1 MMKFLYYILIFKFS
15 VIFSQDIIPNV
26 TMEKKK
32 LVVLTSD
39 SQNWPDLNKRITHIA
54 TNVAANLKRYEIIGR
69 NSIKTILE
77 EQKLQHSG
85 IISPEDAVE
94 IGKLAGANEAVLIQL
109 NIFGQKGIP
118 KITKQDSKEEK
129 STEGGLF
136 GWIVKEVV
144 KSEINKNNQGIEL
157 YPNNIQT
164 IIDGEVSLL
173 NIETGQ
179 TLTSFPFNAEYTGGV
194 KSKSLSKTLE
204 IMRAQMKNKF
214 KSFYELSSEILDV
227 DGNNVTLV
235 LGKEMGIN
243 SGNLFEIFTR
253 DKERNIRNRII
264 TLPGKSVGIVEIK
277 NVSDDASEG
286 EIIRKWGKVK
296 PGFQAREIRGGI
308 NNGSMSFLYGHNPK
322 NLRLRFSGNFN
333 SYGRFGGSLF
343 GDIGTVTDSRGRD
356 DLHLGLGFSINCKLI
371 KSPVINYILL
381 INVPFDFHFRRD
393 DVNIDGESH
402 LVILPIMSPRI
413 GMQTEILL
421 NRKVDLVLCLENI
434 LSNTRLGNWTYSE
447 EQENEEKSKSFDAHW
462 TTDEPKINYNG
473 WVLTLGFRGSFFD

>member
-1 MMKFLYYILIFKFS
+1 MKFLYYILIFKLS
-15 VIFSQDIIPNV
+15 VIFSQDIEPNI

-32 LVVLTSD
+32 LIVLTSD
-39 SQNWPDLNKRITHIA
+39 SQNWEDLNKRITNIA
-54 TNVAANLKRYEIIGR
+54 TNVAANLKRYEILGR
-69 NSIKTILE
+69 NSIKKILE

-85 IISPEDAVE
+85 IVSPEQAVE

-118 KITKQDSKEEK
+118 KITKQDSEEEK
-129 STEGGLF
+129 NNEGGLF

-144 KSEINKNNQGIEL
+144 KSEINKNNQGVEL

-179 TLTSFPFNAEYTGGV
+179 TLTSFSFNAEHTGGIR
-194 KSKSLSKTLE
+194 SKSLSKTLE
-204 IMRAQMKNKF
+204 VMRAQMKNKF
-214 KSFYELSSEILDV
+214 KSFYELSSEVIDV
-227 DGNNVTLV
+227 HGDKVTLL

-243 SGNLFEIFTR
+243 PGNLFEIFTK
-253 DKERNIRNRII
+253 DKEKNIRKRII
-264 TLPGKSVGIVEIK
+264 TLPGKSVGIVKIQ

-286 EIIRKWGKVK
+286 EIIRKWGHIE
-296 PGFQAREIRGGI
+296 PGFQAREVRGGI
-308 NNGSMSFLYGHNPK
+308 NNGSMSFLYGHTPRDI
-322 NLRLRFSGNFN
+322 RLRFSGNFN
-333 SYGRFGGSLF
+333 SYSRFGGSIF
-343 GDIGTVTDSRGRD
+343 GDIGTVVDSRGRD

-371 KSPVINYILL
+371 KSSVINYGLL

-393 DVNIDGESH
+393 DVNIDGQSH

-413 GMQTEILL
+413 GMQMEILL
-421 NRKVDLVLCLENI
+421 SRKIDLVLSLENI

-447 EQENEEKSKSFDAHW
+447 EQENEEKAKSYNAHW
-462 TTDEPKINYNG
+462 ATDEPKINYNG
-473 WVLTLGFRGSFFD
+473 WMFTLGFRGSFFD